1 MESDEREFLC
11 TTAWMFAQHG
21 QRTRAR
27 TLCAALVEDNPRDGI
42 AAAVLAETMLAD
54 REPEAALKVLR
65 QADFPP
71 VLERTEALL
80 ESRALQMLGRE
91 EEARRR
97 WRRYV
102 ASAKGTGRKW
112 ITDRG

>member
-21 QRTRAR
+21 QRARAR
-27 TLCAALVEDNPRDGI
+27 ALCAALVEDDPREGV

-54 REPEAALKVLR
+54 GEPEAALKVIR
-65 QADFPP
+65 RADFPP
-71 VLERTEALL
+71 ALERAEALL
-80 ESRALQMLGRE
+80 ESRALKMLGRAD
-91 EEARRR
+91 EAMRR

-102 ASAKGTGRKW
+102 SSTKGGGRTW
-112 ITDRG
+112 AGDRG

>member
-21 QRTRAR
+21 QRARAR
-27 TLCAALVEDNPRDGI
+27 ALCAALVEDNPRESV

-71 VLERTEALL
+71 SLERAEALL
-80 ESRALQMLGRE
+80 EARALQMLGRE
-91 EEARRR
+91 EESRRR

-102 ASAKGTGRKW
+102 EAAKGAGRKW
-112 ITDRG
+112 IEDRG

>member
-21 QRTRAR
+21 QRARAR
-27 TLCAALVEDNPRDGI
+27 ALCAALVEDDPHEGVV
-42 AAAVLAETMLAD
+42 AAVLAETMLAD
-54 REPEAALKVLR
+54 REPEAALKVIR

-71 VLERTEALL
+71 ALERTEALL

-91 EEARRR
+91 DEAKRR

-102 ASAKGTGRKW
+102 ATSKGAARKW
-112 ITDRG
+112 IEDNG